1 MEFLRGAIVASD
13 NNDPDEAIA
22 QCICGIATLTPD
34 DYIASLCFTNLIE
47 SFSQDTNIQGI
58 RTMTDSE
65 VKPFSALPN
74 FSTQQPPPQHNNSYS
89 EQIKSIIQENEE
101 KSTAKLK
108 PSIEHNEI
116 KIPETR
122 FTSSSNRFKSKN
134 IEESEA
140 PGFQTAAS
148 ALGKSNLKKNKLSKS
163 QISNNNNSNNGNNSN
178 TAINNA
184 IYKRP
189 MEEGGDNSEDD
200 GILAGIDKQIVEKIE
215 NEILASAT
223 NVKWEDVAGL
233 GHAKSAVIEA
243 IIYPMKH
250 PEVFTGLRNPPRGVL
265 FFGPPGT
272 GKTMIAQALANE
284 AKCTFFNIS
293 ASSLTSKWVGEG
305 EKLTRALFGV
315 ASKHAPSIIFI
326 DEIDSLL
333 TKRNDNEY
341 EATRRVK
348 NEFLLR
354 FQGLAS
360 SEERILVLGATNRP
374 QDLDDAARRRFER
387 RIYIPLPDVE
397 TRKSLVNILLK
408 KAEHIVDE
416 QQIDKIVEL
425 TEGYSCADITTL
437 FKEAALIPVRDSMEL
452 MALDT
457 EVKIRPI
464 TFDDIQKAI
473 KKVRS
478 SVSPDSLKVYEEW
491 DSEFGYAK
499 S

>member
-1 MEFLRGAIVASD
+1 MEFIIEALRAD
-13 NNDPDEAIA
+13 ENKDEDEAIA
-22 QCICGIATLTPD
+22 QCICGIATLSPN
-34 DYIASLCFTNLIE
+34 DYVASLCFTNLIE
-47 SFSQDTNIQGI
+47 SFSKNADIEGF
-58 RTMTDSE
+58 RTMSDCETRQFSPLPNLSVQQSQISNEHLMEQVNTIIKSNEDNVPTKVKASLE
-65 VKPFSALPN
+65 VK
-74 FSTQQPPPQHNNSYS
+74 
-89 EQIKSIIQENEE
+89 NE
-101 KSTAKLK
+101 
-108 PSIEHNEI
+108 P
-116 KIPETR
+116 KIPESR
-122 FTSSSNRFKSKN
+122 FTSSSSRFKSKN

-140 PGFQTAAS
+140 PSFQTAAS

-163 QISNNNNSNNGNNSN
+163 QISNSNSNNGNNSTN
-178 TAINNA
+178 AINSA
-184 IYKRP
+184 VYKKSMP
-189 MEEGGDNSEDD
+189 EGGDNSDDD

-215 NEILASAT
+215 NEILASVT

-233 GHAKSAVIEA
+233 EHAKQAVIEA
-243 IIYPMKH
+243 IIFPMKH
-250 PEVFTGLRNPPRGVL
+250 PEIFTGLRNPPRGVL

-333 TKRNDNEY
+333 TKRNDNEF

-397 TRKSLVNILLK
+397 TRKALVTILLK
-408 KAEHIVDE
+408 KAEHEVDE
-416 QQIDKIVEL
+416 EQIDKIVEL

-437 FKEAALIPVRDSMEL
+437 FKEAAMIPLRSSMDLLNSE
-452 MALDT
+452 T
-457 EVKIRPI
+457 EVKLRPM
-464 TFDDIQKAI
+464 TLDDILQAI

-478 SVSPDSLKVYEEW
+478 SVSPDSLKIYEDW